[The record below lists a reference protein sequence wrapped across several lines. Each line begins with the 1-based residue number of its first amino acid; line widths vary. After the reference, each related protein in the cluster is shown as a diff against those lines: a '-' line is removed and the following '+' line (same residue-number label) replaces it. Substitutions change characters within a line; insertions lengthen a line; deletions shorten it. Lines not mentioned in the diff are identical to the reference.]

1 MHPSKERY
9 LKLISILLLMAILGA
24 ITAPLVT
31 AFAAGDE
38 DGDIGD
44 HENQGKSNQ
53 EGNKALPDDSGE
65 LNSTK

>member
-1 MHPSKERY
+1 
-9 LKLISILLLMAILGA
+9 MAILGA
-24 ITAPLVT
+24 ITAPLST

-44 HENQGKSNQ
+44 HENEGKSNQ

-65 LNSTK
+65 LNVQK